1 MCVLG
6 VKLHSSVVAAS
17 ALHWGAISPAL
28 QIYPLYVN
36 LVSIWTSMLAKTPLI
51 VTTCTKGYVPE
62 C

>member
-6 VKLHSSVVAAS
+6 VKPHSSVVAAS
-17 ALHWGAISPAL
+17 ALNWGAISPAL

-51 VTTCTKGYVPE
+51 VTICTKGYVPE